1 MSQKKRDLQQWEKDE
16 CAALKEAIAAWNR
29 ARPKNQRI
37 TQEQAAEALG
47 MNQGSFSNYLNGR
60 LALNFDFALKV
71 GDLFGIQMHEYSER
85 LDKELKD
92 RIAELERLAPE
103 REKALLDLVKE
114 ASAKDKRRSAALLD
128 SFSHFFDYCSQ
139 QDKDSLSFSVNLI
152 SDRIANGQ
160 AAHGRQALFDAFYVL
175 AAAETAE
182 ILSDQDR
189 TVISY
194 LTESI
199 AKKFPRVALRPGE
212 IDLDAELKNS
222 GT

>member
-16 CAALKEAIAAWNR
+16 CAALKEAIAARNR
-29 ARPKNQRI
+29 ARPKTQRI

-71 GDLFGIQMHEYSER
+71 SDLFGIQMHEYSDR
-85 LDKELKD
+85 LDKELRD

-103 REKALLDLVKE
+103 REKELLELVKE
-114 ASAKDKRRSAALLD
+114 ASAEGKRRSAALWD

-139 QDKDSLSFSVNLI
+139 QDKDTLSFSVNLI

-160 AAHGRQALFDAFYVL
+160 AVQGRQALFDAFYVL
-175 AAAETAE
+175 AAAETAG

-199 AKKFPRVALRPGE
+199 AKKFPRVALKPGE
-212 IDLDAELKNS
+212 IDLDAKLTT